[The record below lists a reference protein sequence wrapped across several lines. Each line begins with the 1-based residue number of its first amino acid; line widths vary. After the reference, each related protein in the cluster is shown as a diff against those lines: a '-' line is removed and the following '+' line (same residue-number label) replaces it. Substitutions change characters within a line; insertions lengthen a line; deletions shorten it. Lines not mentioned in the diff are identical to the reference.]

1 MPDPI
6 AMSATAIAKQTVA
19 APFLVFLAGIVSS
32 FGPCV
37 APRFIALSA
46 CSAQAERPRLVLV
59 AFVGG
64 LVVAY
69 ASFGTAASLLGG
81 MRAYSSPVYAMV
93 ALALAVGGIVT
104 LLHAEHCDDRTGPP
118 AQPAQRSFG
127 GVFLLGASFAFVL
140 SPCCTPLVAMILAY
154 TSLAGRGLYGC
165 TLLSLFALGHAL
177 PLIVYGAVS
186 ARIATGLR
194 RIASSQAVTITSG
207 ALMLG
212 LAGYYALLV

>member
-19 APFLVFLAGIVSS
+19 APFLVFLAG
-32 FGPCV
+32 
-37 APRFIALSA
+37 
-46 CSAQAERPRLVLV
+46 LV
-59 AFVGG
+59 A
-64 LVVAY
+64 AY

-104 LLHAEHCDDRTGPP
+104 LLHAEHCDDRMGPP

-154 TSLAGRGLYGC
+154 TSLAGRG
-165 TLLSLFALGHAL
+165 
-177 PLIVYGAVS
+177 
-186 ARIATGLR
+186 
-194 RIASSQAVTITSG
+194 
-207 ALMLG
+207 
-212 LAGYYALLV
+212 